1 MRHPKDMS
9 RRQVLA
15 RAGGAAVA
23 MPSLA
28 AILAACTKPGSAT
41 SGGSNSALD
50 NIPIATLDAP
60 VTLPLT
66 QDPIASDAPMESG
79 PLVLYNWADYIY
91 KKVVQDFE
99 TKYGVDVQITTF
111 NNLEEGIQK
120 LVNGQVTP
128 DVFVPTP
135 GYLRR
140 LVAKDLLQPLNHDLI
155 PNMTTTVWPSY
166 SNPGPYYDV
175 GWNYTVPY
183 TIYTWGVAYRR
194 DLIVPGNES
203 GSDQSIASQGWDALW
218 NHDYAGKI
226 SLYDSYGDT
235 IAITILRNGSLDVN
249 SQDPAVI
256 DAAKTAIEQTINDND
271 ARLTIN
277 GVYAKLPA
285 GDYVVAES
293 WSGDIVGAQFYLPKG
308 LSTDV
313 LGYWKPEDG
322 KTMIGN
328 DLLAIPKAASNPRL
342 AHAFLN
348 FMLDDKEGTE
358 NFTQW
363 NGYQPPFN
371 SIQPES
377 LVKDGIVPESLA
389 SAVVTEDMFKKDLTP
404 YELPPEVDQ
413 MWLDAWTE
421 IKAGA

>member
-9 RRQVLA
+9 RRQFLT
-15 RAGGAAVA
+15 RAGGTAIA

-28 AILAACTKPGSAT
+28 AILAACSKPSTG
-41 SGGSNSALD
+41 SGGGSALD

-60 VTLPLT
+60 TELPT
-66 QDPIASDAPMESG
+66 VQDPIAADTPIESG

-91 KKVVQDFE
+91 KKVVGEFE
-99 TKYGVDVQITTF
+99 DKFGVDVQIATF

-120 LVNGQVTP
+120 VVNGQIEP

-140 LVAKDLLQPLNHDLI
+140 LVAKDLLQPLQHDLI
-155 PNMTTTVWPSY
+155 PNMANVWPSY
-166 SNPGPYYDV
+166 SNPGPYYDLN
-175 GWNYTVPY
+175 WHYSVPY

-194 DLIVPGNES
+194 DRIN
-203 GSDQSIASQGWDALW
+203 DADAAQQGWEALW
-218 NHDYAGKI
+218 NHDYAGEI

-256 DAAKTAIEQTINDND
+256 EAAKEAILQTINDNE

-285 GDYVVAES
+285 GDYTVAEA
-293 WSGDIVGAQFYLPKG
+293 WSGDIVGASIFYLPPG
-308 LSTDV
+308 VSSDI

-328 DLLAIPKAASNPRL
+328 DLLVVPKVSKNPRL
-342 AHAFLN
+342 AHEFIN
-348 FMLDDKEGTE
+348 FMLDEKNGFD
-358 NFTQW
+358 NFSGY
-363 NGYQPPFN
+363 NGYQPPFT
-371 SIQPES
+371 SINPET
-377 LVKDGIVPESLA
+377 LVQKGIVPETLT

-404 YELPPEVDQ
+404 YELPSDVDQ

>member
-9 RRQVLA
+9 RRQFLT
-15 RAGGAAVA
+15 RAGGAAIA

-28 AILAACTKPGSAT
+28 AILAACTKPGSP
-41 SGGSNSALD
+41 SNGGSASLE
-50 NIPIATLDAP
+50 NIPIATLDNP
-60 VTLPLT
+60 VELPLT
-66 QDPIASDAPMESG
+66 SDPIPADTPIESG
-79 PLVLYNWADYIY
+79 PLVLYNWADYIW

-99 TKYGVDVQITTF
+99 DKFQVDVQISTF

-120 LVNGQVTP
+120 VVNGQITP

-140 LVAKDLLQPLNHDLI
+140 LVAKSLLQPLQHELI
-155 PNMTTTVWPSY
+155 PNMANVWPSY
-166 SNPGPYYDV
+166 SDPGPYYDLN
-175 GWNYTVPY
+175 WNYSVPY

-194 DLIVPGNES
+194 DRVDDADL
-203 GSDQSIASQGWDALW
+203 ASQGWDALW
-218 NHDYAGKI
+218 NHDYAGEI

-256 DAAKTAIEQTINDND
+256 NNAKEAILQTINDNQ

-285 GDYVVAES
+285 GDYTVAES
-293 WSGDIVGAQFYLPKG
+293 WSGDIVGASIFYLPPG
-308 LSTDV
+308 VSSDI
-313 LGYWKPEDG
+313 LGYWKPQNG

-328 DLLAIPKAASNPRL
+328 DLLVVPSVSKNPRL
-342 AHAFLN
+342 AHEFIN
-348 FMLDDKEGTE
+348 FMLDEKEGTE
-358 NFTQW
+358 NFTGY
-363 NGYQPPFN
+363 NGYQPPFT
-371 SIQPES
+371 SINPET
-377 LVKDGIVPESLA
+377 LVAKGIVPETLT

-404 YELPPEVDQ
+404 YELPPEIDQ
-413 MWLDAWTE
+413 IWLDAWTE
-421 IKAGA
+421 NKAGA

>member
-1 MRHPKDMS
+1 MRHPKDIS
-9 RRQVLA
+9 RRQFLT
-15 RAGGAAVA
+15 RAGGAAIA

-28 AILAACTKPGSAT
+28 AILAACSKPSTG
-41 SGGSNSALD
+41 SGGGSALD

-60 VTLPLT
+60 TELPMV
-66 QDPIASDAPMESG
+66 QDPIPANAPIESG
-79 PLVLYNWADYIY
+79 PLVLYNWTDYIY
-91 KKVVQDFE
+91 KQVVKDFE
-99 TKYGVDVQITTF
+99 DKFGVDVQIATF
-111 NNLEEGIQK
+111 QNLEEGIQK
-120 LVNGQVTP
+120 VVNGQVEP

-140 LVAKDLLQPLNHDLI
+140 LVAKDLLQPLQHDLI
-155 PNMTTTVWPSY
+155 PNMANVWPSY
-166 SNPGPYYDV
+166 SNPGPYYDLN
-175 GWNYTVPY
+175 WHYSVPY

-194 DLIVPGNES
+194 DRV
-203 GSDQSIASQGWDALW
+203 DDAVAAQQGWDALW
-218 NHDYAGKI
+218 NHDYAGEI

-256 DAAKTAIEQTINDND
+256 EAAKEAILQTINDNQ

-285 GDYVVAES
+285 GDYTVAES
-293 WSGDIVGAQFYLPKG
+293 WSGDIVGASIFYLPPG
-308 LSTDV
+308 VSSDI

-328 DLLAIPKAASNPRL
+328 DLLVVPAVSKNPRL
-342 AHAFLN
+342 AHEFIN
-348 FMLDDKEGTE
+348 FMLDEKNGFD
-358 NFTQW
+358 NFSQY
-363 NGYQPPFN
+363 NGYQPPFT
-371 SIQPES
+371 SINPET
-377 LVKDGIVPESLA
+377 LVQKGIVPETLT